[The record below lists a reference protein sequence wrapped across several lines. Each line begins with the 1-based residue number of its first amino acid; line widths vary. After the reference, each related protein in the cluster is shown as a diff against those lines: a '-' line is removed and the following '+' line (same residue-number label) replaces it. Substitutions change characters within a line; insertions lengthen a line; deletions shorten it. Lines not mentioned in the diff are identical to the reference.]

1 MASNASASGLRQ
13 AEVLASFLAIR
24 GANNQTDTGDQ
35 RFNVGI
41 AVQTGGGAESR
52 IGLSG
57 TLRPAANGRSMTVT
71 QARALT
77 FLPSACVA
85 SAKFIFAPQD
95 TWCRWELSTPVTGSR
110 KRRCFKTQSS
120 ESLGPCRRRCTQT
133 TPRRAERQ
141 LSWTSAAI
149 YRCRPVASSSMASP
163 CAFSWITR
171 SLRCE

>member
-13 AEVLASFLAIR
+13 AEVVASFLAIR
-24 GANNQTDTGDQ
+24 GASNQTDTGDR

-77 FLPSACVA
+77 FFPSACVA
-85 SAKFIFAPQD
+85 SAECLLRK
-95 TWCRWELSTPVTGSR
+95 THVVGGSCRGCVRLAMPVTG
-110 KRRCFKTQSS
+110 
-120 ESLGPCRRRCTQT
+120 
-133 TPRRAERQ
+133 
-141 LSWTSAAI
+141 
-149 YRCRPVASSSMASP
+149 
-163 CAFSWITR
+163 
-171 SLRCE
+171 